1 MRCEHIL
8 GGEFECGVW
17 QCVNLSDE
25 ITFLK
30 GGPLFVQ
37 DDGQIN
43 QNCDS
48 DGPSCAKLR
57 KILQDYEPINDAG
70 ETPKRRRGG

>member
-1 MRCEHIL
+1 M
-8 GGEFECGVW
+8 
-17 QCVNLSDE
+17 
-25 ITFLK
+25 
-30 GGPLFVQ
+30 Q

-57 KILQDYEPINDAG
+57 KILRDYELDKNDAG